1 MFQAMLDA
9 GEPLEDLPEVAEDE
23 LRDTGRDDQRD
34 VWCDNKDD
42 ELHDDCYN
50 DSGVVWKKVQNN
62 DRIDDKCTPSTTYR
76 GLLPF
81 VKIPLFPKAPAGTP
95 TVAECDTSGISAF
108 EDASAV
114 ADSGDNASQYT
125 NGR

>member
-42 ELHDDCYN
+42 ELHDD
-50 DSGVVWKKVQNN
+50 WLQ
-62 DRIDDKCTPSTTYR
+62 
-76 GLLPF
+76 
-81 VKIPLFPKAPAGTP
+81 
-95 TVAECDTSGISAF
+95 
-108 EDASAV
+108 
-114 ADSGDNASQYT
+114 
-125 NGR
+125 